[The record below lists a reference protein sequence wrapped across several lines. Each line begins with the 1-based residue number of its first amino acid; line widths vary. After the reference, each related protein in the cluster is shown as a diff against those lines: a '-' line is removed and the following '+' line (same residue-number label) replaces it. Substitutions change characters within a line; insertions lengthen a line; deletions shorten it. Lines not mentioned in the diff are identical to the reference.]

1 MRLRRSST
9 TPGSDDGRRPF
20 KITHPFHPLNG
31 KELEL
36 VTYRHNWGE
45 DRVYFYAGQNDLV
58 SVPARWT
65 DVLAPD
71 PFVSVASGRALF
83 RTGELKKL
91 VTLITELDQSLV
103 DQTAKTTPEDR

>member
-1 MRLRRSST
+1 MRTPST
-9 TPGSDDGRRPF
+9 TPRSDAGGRTF

-31 KELEL
+31 RELEL

-45 DRVYFYAGQNDLV
+45 DRVYFYGEQNELV

-71 PFVSVASGRALF
+71 PFVSIASGRALF
-83 RTGELKKL
+83 RTAELKRL
-91 VTLITELDQSLV
+91 VALINEMDQPLV
-103 DQTAKTTPEDR
+103 DQAARTTPKNC